1 MYMKI
6 GVIKDII
13 EVLTRVDELQS
24 FEESCFGLLLGI
36 DLSGGPFSA
45 VLLNSLLAREIMV
58 KNAESLEMWFGIGGK
73 RARFSKYEFFL
84 ITGLKFG
91 DISHP
96 SSDKSL
102 ADLET
107 TIHMRYFNG
116 TQIKNEELF
125 SCFVSYKDKEFQQEG
140 DGLKLAL
147 VMFASLVL
155 LGNDYRLSVPSFLWE
170 MVEDIPRFNAFGWGK
185 YAYHM
190 TYHNL
195 HARDIA
201 WKDRTKQL
209 RYHVYGFPYSLL
221 VSSFNLTMSMDSR
234 MSYW

>member
-1 MYMKI
+1 MKI

-24 FEESCFGLLLGI
+24 FKESCFGLLLGI
-36 DLSGGPFSA
+36 DFSRPFSA
-45 VLLNSLLAREIMV
+45 VLLHSLLAKEIVME
-58 KNAESLEMWFGIGGK
+58 NAEPLEMWFGIGSK
-73 RARFSKYEFFL
+73 RARFSKYEFCL

-102 ADLET
+102 VDPQT

-116 TQIKNEELF
+116 MQVKNEEFF
-125 SCFVSYKDKEFQQEG
+125 SRFVSYKNNESQQKG
-140 DGLKLAL
+140 DGLKMAL

-155 LGNDYRLSVPSFLWE
+155 LGNDYCLNVSSFLWE
-170 MVEDIPRFNAFGWGK
+170 LVKDIPRFNAFGWGK
-185 YAYHM
+185 YIYHM

-209 RYHVYGFPYSLL
+209 RYHIYDFPYTLL
-221 VSSFNLTMSMDSR
+221 IISFNR
-234 MSYW
+234 PYYSYLF

>member
-1 MYMKI
+1 MKI
-6 GVIKDII
+6 GVIKNII

-24 FEESCFGLLLGI
+24 FKESCFGSLLGI
-36 DLSGGPFSA
+36 DLSGGPFSS
-45 VLLNSLLAREIMV
+45 VLLHSLLAREIV
-58 KNAESLEMWFGIGGK
+58 VENAEPLEMCFGIGGK
-73 RARFSKYEFFL
+73 RARFSKYEFCL

-102 ADLET
+102 ADPET
-107 TIHMRYFNG
+107 TIHIRYFNE
-116 TQIKNEELF
+116 TQVKNEELF
-125 SCFVSYKDKEFQQEG
+125 SCFVSYKNNEFQQG
-140 DGLKLAL
+140 DGLKMTL

-155 LGNDYRLSVPSFLWE
+155 LGNDYRLNVPSFLWKL
-170 MVEDIPRFNAFGWGK
+170 VEDIPRFNAFGWDK

-201 WKDRTKQL
+201 
-209 RYHVYGFPYSLL
+209 
-221 VSSFNLTMSMDSR
+221 
-234 MSYW
+234 